1 MKRSAWV
8 VVGVLAL
15 VVGCGAWVW
24 FLVVQGLE
32 RADQWSSVVSGV
44 VGVVGLVVALVSLVV
59 AVRARG
65 TTASA
70 TPAGPPTVDRSV
82 RMRDNH
88 GTVNTGEN
96 TTFGGARG

>member
-1 MKRSAWV
+1 M
-8 VVGVLAL
+8 
-15 VVGCGAWVW
+15 
-24 FLVVQGLE
+24 
-32 RADQWSSVVSGV
+32 
-44 VGVVGLVVALVSLVV
+44 GLVVALVSLVV
-59 AVRARG
+59 AVRAPG